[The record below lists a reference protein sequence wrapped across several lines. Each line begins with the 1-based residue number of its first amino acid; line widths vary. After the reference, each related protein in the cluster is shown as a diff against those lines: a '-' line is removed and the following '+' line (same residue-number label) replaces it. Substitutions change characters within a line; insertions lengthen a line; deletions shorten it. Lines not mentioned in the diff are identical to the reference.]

1 MKKSIIAIAMLV
13 LIGSWSSASAQDNI
27 TMITYQPSVA
37 VGDLEDF
44 IGETSWIGWGLEG
57 RRFRDPT
64 SKLTMGFSFA
74 WHVFDERFTGTT
86 DFDQGAVT
94 GTQRRWVNS
103 LPFLITGDYY
113 LNRKSG
119 FKPYVG
125 VGAGAYYIVQRIDIG
140 VFKREVTNWHFGVE
154 GEAGFQFPLGD
165 IEGVVAARYNYA
177 FAAGDALYGDPVD
190 ITYVSAIVG
199 LAYTRW

>member
-1 MKKSIIAIAMLV
+1 MKKSIIAIALLV

-37 VGDLEDF
+37 LGDLEDF

-140 VFKREVTNWHFGVE
+140 VFKREVTN
-154 GEAGFQFPLGD
+154 
-165 IEGVVAARYNYA
+165 
-177 FAAGDALYGDPVD
+177 
-190 ITYVSAIVG
+190 
-199 LAYTRW
+199 

>member
-74 WHVFDERFTGTT
+74 WNVFDERFTGTT